1 MLGKNYEVYNY
12 VDSSYLQIAIR
23 YGIVLLALVCVLY
36 GAALLKAHK
45 RKDGMLFLFLIV
57 ILFLCIEEPFLFDV
71 GFNLF
76 PVLAFCDEDIL
87 GEFAFETSYIEESF
101 IKEPDINETAVKPY
115 FVKNK
120 SQKRKNNKRRKKRS

>member
-1 MLGKNYEVYNY
+1 M
-12 VDSSYLQIAIR
+12 
-23 YGIVLLALVCVLY
+23 LALVCVLY

-87 GEFAFETSYIEESF
+87 GEFAFETSHIEESF

-120 SQKRKNNKRRKKRS
+120 TQKRKNNKRRKKRS